1 MRVVVTFDGFVEV
14 VPVFPRRD
22 VGRLVLSPP
31 QKDALILRA
40 AGKVLSVVA
49 VIKQEKNLYRTCG
62 GGYREISYF

>member
-1 MRVVVTFDGFVEV
+1 MRDVVTFDGFVEV

-49 VIKQEKNLYRTCG
+49 VIKKEKFRTNWSHLG
-62 GGYREISYF
+62 SHFQI